1 MKTIY
6 LLLALLVS
14 VTASSYA
21 QQFKIERENDMQ
33 KYSALMQNLETNY
46 LQHNTRAIK
55 KDVKRLI
62 KIMDREIERTKE
74 DVASIKHNYYGS
86 NATDQNQK
94 VQLVIMLNRLKTMNY
109 IRNRAVEFDVEQI
122 ENSSQR
128 VLAGYRSGLNYF
140 NTLMSYNYN
149 PALAIHRI
157 PANAKR
163 VVTPVKKENEVKTV
177 E

>member
-14 VTASSYA
+14 VPASSYA
-21 QQFKIERENDMQ
+21 QKFKAERQNDIQ
-33 KYSALMQNLETNY
+33 KYTDVMKNLEADY
-46 LQHNTRAIK
+46 LQHNTRTIK

-74 DVASIKHNYYGS
+74 DVASIKHNYYGN

-94 VQLVIMLNRLKTMNY
+94 IQLVIMLNRLKTMNY
-109 IRNRAVEFDVEQI
+109 IRNRAVEYDLEQI

-128 VLAGYRSGLNYF
+128 ELSGYRSGLNYF
-140 NTLMSYNYN
+140 KTLMSYNYD
-149 PALAIHRI
+149 PSLAVHRI

-163 VVTPVKKENEVKTV
+163 VITPASEINPTEK
-177 E
+177 